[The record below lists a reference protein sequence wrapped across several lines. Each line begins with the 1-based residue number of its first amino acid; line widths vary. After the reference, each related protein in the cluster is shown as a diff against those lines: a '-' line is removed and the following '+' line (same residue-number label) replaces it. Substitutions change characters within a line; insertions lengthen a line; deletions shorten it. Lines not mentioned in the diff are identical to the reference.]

1 MSRPLKRSV
10 RIAGHRTSLSVEPQ
24 FWEALAAI
32 ARRRKASLAT
42 IIAEIDG
49 RRGDTN
55 LSSAVRLYILAE
67 IQNRGGDL

>member
-1 MSRPLKRSV
+1 MSRPVKRSV

-32 ARRRKASLAT
+32 ARRRRTSLAAV
-42 IIAEIDG
+42 IAEVDS

-55 LSSAVRLYILAE
+55 LSSAVRLYVLE
-67 IQNRGGDL
+67 ETRSR

>member
-32 ARRRKASLAT
+32 ARRRRTSLAA

-67 IQNRGGDL
+67 IQNRAGER

>member
-1 MSRPLKRSV
+1 MNRPLKRSV

-67 IQNRGGDL
+67 IQNRGGDR

>member
-67 IQNRGGDL
+67 IQNRGGDR

>member
-67 IQNRGGDL
+67 IQNRAGDR

>member
-1 MSRPLKRSV
+1 MSRPVKRSV

-32 ARRRKASLAT
+32 ARRRRTSLAA
-42 IIAEIDG
+42 IIAEIDR

-55 LSSAVRLYILAE
+55 LSSAVRLYVLEEAR
-67 IQNRGGDL
+67 NG

>member
-1 MSRPLKRSV
+1 MKRSV

-32 ARRRKASLAT
+32 ARRRQTSLAA
-42 IIAEIDG
+42 IIAEVDS

-55 LSSAVRLYILAE
+55 LSSAVRLYVLE
-67 IQNRGGDL
+67 ETRNG

>member
-1 MSRPLKRSV
+1 MSRLFKRSV
-10 RIAGHRTSLSVEPQ
+10 RIAGHRTSISVEPQ

-32 ARRRKASLAT
+32 ARRRRASLAT

-67 IQNRGGDL
+67 IQNRAGDR

>member
-10 RIAGHRTSLSVEPQ
+10 RIAGHRTSISVEPQ

-32 ARRRKASLAT
+32 ARRRRASLAT

-67 IQNRGGDL
+67 IQNRAGDR

>member
-1 MSRPLKRSV
+1 MSRPVKRSV

-32 ARRRKASLAT
+32 ARRRRTSLAA
-42 IIAEIDG
+42 IIAEVDR

-55 LSSAVRLYILAE
+55 LSSAVRLYVLE
-67 IQNRGGDL
+67 ETRNG